1 MEFLEILYGS
11 FVLILS
17 FDYELYQIIFLSLR
31 TSLLAT
37 FFGSIIG
44 ILTAYILV
52 IYQFRLK
59 NMIIISF
66 ASLMGVPPVVVGL
79 IVYYLFSQ
87 SGPLGLFSILF
98 TPYVMIIAQI
108 IIVYP
113 IVSSLTRELFQ
124 DFWDNYKQQ
133 FRSQN
138 IPMLAIVYTFLKN
151 TYGLII
157 TVLLSAFGRAIS
169 EVGAVMIVGGNI
181 EHYTR
186 VMTTAISLETS
197 IGNLQKAM
205 SLGIILIIITMIING
220 LMFKLKRKNGIN

>member
-11 FVLILS
+11 LVLIFS

-44 ILTAYILV
+44 VLTGFLLV
-52 IYQFRLK
+52 IYNFKLR
-59 NMIIISF
+59 NSVIISL

-79 IVYYLFSQ
+79 MVYYIFSQ
-87 SGPLGLFSILF
+87 SGPLGFFSILF
-98 TPYVMIIAQI
+98 TPTVMIIAQI

-133 FRSQN
+133 LRSQN
-138 IPMLAIVYTFLKN
+138 MPMHATLYIFLKN
-151 TYGLII
+151 TFGLII

-205 SLGIILIIITMIING
+205 SLGIILIMITMIING
-220 LMFKLKRKNGIN
+220 LMFKLKRKNGI